1 MDRYVNTTM
10 YLLRLLACMN
20 GECGESTMPDG
31 EVILLLVFL
40 VLYFGLFGFVE
51 HKRKRL

>member
-10 YLLRLLACMN
+10 YLLWLLTCVD

-40 VLYFGLFGFVE
+40 VLDFGLFGFVE
-51 HKRKRL
+51 HMRKRL